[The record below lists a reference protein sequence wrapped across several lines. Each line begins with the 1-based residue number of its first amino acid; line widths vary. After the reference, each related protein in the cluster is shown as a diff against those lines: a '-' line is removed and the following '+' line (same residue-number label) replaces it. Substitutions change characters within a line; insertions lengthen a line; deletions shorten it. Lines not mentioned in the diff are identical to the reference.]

1 MQKKCKMV
9 RKKDSK
15 CSKLCIIQKNAGY
28 APSSTLV
35 GMFLS
40 KYKKM
45 STKTRD
51 KYLFGCVDTAAVE
64 GNPLPNWLDYPRKY
78 RAQPPPPQTADS
90 GTGTGLYDTLGG
102 GWGRSR
108 HQSLWTC
115 GCARLHPLSRRRCYS
130 GMGARR
136 CRQTL
141 QVPEAGGGSWIDCW
155 KASFHFAHTAGSLVM
170 RKTQR
175 R

>member
-1 MQKKCKMV
+1 MV

-78 RAQPPPPQTADS
+78 RAQPPPPPN
-90 GTGTGLYDTLGG
+90 
-102 GWGRSR
+102 SR
-108 HQSLWTC
+108 LWDW
-115 GCARLHPLSRRRCYS
+115 HWPLRHTWR
-130 GMGARR
+130 GMG
-136 CRQTL
+136 QVTPPITL
-141 QVPEAGGGSWIDCW
+141 DVWLCEAAPSEQKAVLQRDGGEEVPPDTSSPRGRWGELD
-155 KASFHFAHTAGSLVM
+155 
-170 RKTQR
+170 
-175 R
+175 